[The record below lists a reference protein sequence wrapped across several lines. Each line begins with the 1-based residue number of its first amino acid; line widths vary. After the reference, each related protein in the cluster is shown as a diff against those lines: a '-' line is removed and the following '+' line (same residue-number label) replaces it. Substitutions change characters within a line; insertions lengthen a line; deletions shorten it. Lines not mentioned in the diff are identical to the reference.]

1 MSSPAPGSDPV
12 LNALAAIDTRLGAI
26 DGRLASLEARSAPA
40 FDLFEQGP
48 AAVGTAID
56 IADDVARRLGDVE
69 ERLQAALS
77 VAEKATA
84 PHTLRQ
90 LEEALGLVEQ
100 VPGLVATGI
109 DIADA
114 AFERVHAGVD
124 VARLVPA
131 LESLTFFWGRTLTS
145 PATTSLLASTEAAS
159 ALLQA
164 ATTAVQKTV
173 QAPATPTSTWG
184 LLRALSAPDVQRAM
198 GVLLTFARA
207 FGEGMAS
214 ASTRARPSQTTALPP
229 STTSSPS
236 RASR

>member
-26 DGRLASLEARSAPA
+26 DARLASLEARSAPA

-184 LLRALSAPDVQRAM
+184 LLRALSDPDVQRAM

>member
-48 AAVGTAID
+48 AAVGTSID

-131 LESLTFFWGRTLTS
+131 LESLTVFWGRTLTS